1 MAAVVKE
8 LTAVAVRNKKQP
20 GMYCD
25 GRGLYLKVAKGGT
38 KSWIF
43 RWRDRVSGRL
53 RDKGLGSVLDVTLEQ
68 ARVVAGICRQQ
79 VREGLDPIEAARQR
93 LLDAR
98 LEWAKRMTF
107 GECAEKY
114 IEAHRGGW
122 DNAKHADQWTN
133 TLATHAKLLTDLPVS
148 EIDTA
153 LVIKCLEPIWATKT
167 ETATRVRQRM
177 EAVLDW
183 ATVRRLRVG
192 DNPARWRGH
201 LDKLLAKPEK
211 LKRVKHRPALPFTE
225 IGAYMAGLREKEGI
239 GARALELQILTAC
252 RPGEVAAA
260 QWEEIDLD
268 AALWTIPAARMKA
281 RRDHTVP
288 LAPAAVKLLRA
299 QGGKKGYVFKSSGKE
314 GFVTTAAI
322 LKSGRSVR
330 DDIDLT
336 SHGFRST
343 FRDWAAEQ
351 TSHASEIVEMALA
364 HAIKD
369 KTEAAYRRGDLLE
382 KRRHLMADWAKRC
395 AQGDVAL
402 GGKVTPISRARR
414 KA

>member
-1 MAAVVKE
+1 
-8 LTAVAVRNKKQP
+8 
-20 GMYCD
+20 
-25 GRGLYLKVAKGGT
+25 
-38 KSWIF
+38 
-43 RWRDRVSGRL
+43 
-53 RDKGLGSVLDVTLEQ
+53 
-68 ARVVAGICRQQ
+68 
-79 VREGLDPIEAARQR
+79 
-93 LLDAR
+93 
-98 LEWAKRMTF
+98 
-107 GECAEKY
+107 
-114 IEAHRGGW
+114 
-122 DNAKHADQWTN
+122 
-133 TLATHAKLLTDLPVS
+133 
-148 EIDTA
+148 
-153 LVIKCLEPIWATKT
+153 
-167 ETATRVRQRM
+167 
-177 EAVLDW
+177 
-183 ATVRRLRVG
+183 
-192 DNPARWRGH
+192 
-201 LDKLLAKPEK
+201 
-211 LKRVKHRPALPFTE
+211 
-225 IGAYMAGLREKEGI
+225 
-239 GARALELQILTAC
+239 

-382 KRRHLMADWAKRC
+382 
-395 AQGDVAL
+395 
-402 GGKVTPISRARR
+402 
-414 KA
+414 